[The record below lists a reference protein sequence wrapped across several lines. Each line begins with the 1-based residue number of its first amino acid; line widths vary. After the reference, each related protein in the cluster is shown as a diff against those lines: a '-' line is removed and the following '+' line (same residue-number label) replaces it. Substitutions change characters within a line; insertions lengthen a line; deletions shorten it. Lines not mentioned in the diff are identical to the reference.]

1 MRNAFFIDRP
11 PPPSKTTVNEIK
23 RIMWVVKPCLVDYG
37 LKSFQ
42 DSVHVY
48 EHFLTSFMSR
58 SLASRSLSHSA
69 SRFCHMR
76 AASSLFLF
84 LKGSRQN
91 FDKSAIKF
99 PEV

>member
-1 MRNAFFIDRP
+1 MRIAFFIDR

-76 AASSLFLF
+76 AASSLFF
-84 LKGSRQN
+84 LKEADTILINQL
-91 FDKSAIKF
+91 
-99 PEV
+99 